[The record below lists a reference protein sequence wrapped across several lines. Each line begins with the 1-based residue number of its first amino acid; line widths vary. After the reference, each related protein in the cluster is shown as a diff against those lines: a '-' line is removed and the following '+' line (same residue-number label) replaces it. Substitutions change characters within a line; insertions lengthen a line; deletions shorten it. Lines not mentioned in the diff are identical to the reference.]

1 MIIYPQTL
9 FYPPHH
15 GYSFEDETLTAF
27 EAWVLEVWVGGS
39 RMLKKTVFEAR
50 VKGGSMLRLQKIL
63 KKAAGDGGSTMQ
75 AFESVLSKILKV

>member
-1 MIIYPQTL
+1 
-9 FYPPHH
+9 
-15 GYSFEDETLTAF
+15 
-27 EAWVLEVWVGGS
+27 
-39 RMLKKTVFEAR
+39 MLKKTVFEAR